1 MEAYAS
7 TPPPLPDMVGNK
19 VGVRVTVGEGMD
31 VTVCA
36 VERCVGLGGMEV
48 TVDRTDV
55 ADGSSV
61 LVTGDAFPHP
71 GISNNSN
78 NAKAIIFFIRMI
90 FSSSL

>member
-19 VGVRVTVGEGMD
+19 VGVRVIVGKGMD